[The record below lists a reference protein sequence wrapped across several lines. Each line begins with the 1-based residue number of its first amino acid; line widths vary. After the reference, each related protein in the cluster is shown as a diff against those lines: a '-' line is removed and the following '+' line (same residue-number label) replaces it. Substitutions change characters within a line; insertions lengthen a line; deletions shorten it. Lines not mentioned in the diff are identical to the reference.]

1 MELPVTKKQLKTILK
16 LLLKSRRTFESLAKE
31 TGIDVSIR
39 FPSQLNYSQAEL
51 LIKTH
56 SGFLI

>member
-1 MELPVTKKQLKTILK
+1 MESKITEKQLKTILK
-16 LLLKSRRTFESLAKE
+16 LLLKSKRTFESLTRE
-31 TGIDVSIR
+31 TGIDDSMQ
-39 FPSQLNYSQAEL
+39 FPSQLNYNQAEL

>member
-31 TGIDVSIR
+31 TGIDDSIR
-39 FPSQLNYSQAEL
+39 FPSQLNYDQAEL